1 MKAVCIFLAIAC
13 AAFGHDIPNDV
24 TVQAVLKPSGNR
36 LQLLVRAPLAVLRDI
51 NFPERPNGTLDLARV
66 EPFLREGASL
76 WIADAVEMYEDDT
89 RLPKPRITEV
99 HLSVIS
105 DKSFAR
111 IPENTNV
118 FWNQTLL
125 NVLFE

>member
-1 MKAVCIFLAIAC
+1 MAINLELVDDLV
-13 AAFGHDIPNDV
+13 GRGSRGPPRLDPGSPDQP
-24 TVQAVLKPSGNR
+24 TPS
-36 LQLLVRAPLAVLRDI
+36 AH
-51 NFPERPNGTLDLARV
+51 
-66 EPFLREGASL
+66 
-76 WIADAVEMYEDDT
+76 

-118 FWNQTLL
+118 FWNQTTSSMVMGLL
-125 NVLFE
+125 SPFS